1 MLLYKFKIKISFIF
15 TMLLILSAC
24 SGSANKVEE
33 FYDVMLSDEYE
44 TKKEVICPKVKF
56 IDGKDKIKFK
66 EKTKYEVSFYEVRWK
81 CYSYNQAGKQYT
93 NNNIDLD
100 IKYKINYKGS
110 DIKFKE
116 EQFNLI
122 LALLNDKN
130 ELIIRNKFNRSFF
143 NKDKSEIIND
153 TNGIISIK
161 LEGKHSDISKYL
173 LLLGLMQ

>member
-1 MLLYKFKIKISFIF
+1 
-15 TMLLILSAC
+15 MLLILSAC
-24 SGSANKVEE
+24 SGSVNKVEE

-66 EKTKYEVSFYEVRWK
+66 EKTKYEVNFYEVKWK
-81 CYSYNQAGKQYT
+81 CYSYNVDGKQQT

-100 IKYKINYKGS
+100 IKYKIDYKGS
-110 DIKFKE
+110 NIIFKE
-116 EQFNLI
+116 EPFSLI

-130 ELIIRNKFNRSFF
+130 EVIIRNKLNRFFF
-143 NKDKSEIIND
+143 NKVKSEIIND